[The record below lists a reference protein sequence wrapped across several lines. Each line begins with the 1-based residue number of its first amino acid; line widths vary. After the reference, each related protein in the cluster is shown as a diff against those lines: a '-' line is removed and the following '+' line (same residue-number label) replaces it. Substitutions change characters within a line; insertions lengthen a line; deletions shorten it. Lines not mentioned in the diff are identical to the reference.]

1 MGLQFGFVGS
11 FGSASELV
19 TMAREA
25 EEHGW
30 DGYFTWDGIS
40 LPGMEG
46 YDPWGILAA
55 AAVQTQR
62 VTLGALVFALP
73 RRRPWELARQAL
85 TVDHLSG
92 GRLVLPAGVGVLDD
106 AGFSAVP
113 GQLTSLRERAELL
126 DDVLAFL
133 ERSWSG
139 EAFSFDGKHIST
151 GEMTISP
158 RPVNGRI
165 PVWPVGVFPS
175 EKSMSRAVRWDGV
188 TVQLRGDR
196 GMDPLTPDE
205 VREVA
210 GWVAEHRDPGAGPFE
225 LVVQRDF
232 ATDLDAAAEDARAL
246 EAAGATWWIE
256 AGWDPTKVTAESQL
270 ARIRQGPPRP

>member
-1 MGLQFGFVGS
+1 MALKFGFVGS

-19 TMAREA
+19 SMAREA

-55 AAVQTQR
+55 AAVQTER

-158 RPVNGRI
+158 QPVHGRI

-196 GMDPLTPDE
+196 GLDPLTPDD

-210 GWVAEHRDPGAGPFE
+210 TWVGDHRDPAAGPFE

-232 ATDLDAAAEDARAL
+232 ATDLDAAAQDARAL
-246 EAAGATWWIE
+246 EAAGATWWLE
-256 AGWDPTKVTAESQL
+256 AGWDPSKITAESQL

>member
-1 MGLQFGFVGS
+1 MGLKFGFVGS

-40 LPGMEG
+40 LPGMDS
-46 YDPWGILAA
+46 YDPWGILSA
-55 AAVQTQR
+55 AAVQTER

-92 GRLVLPAGVGVLDD
+92 GRLVLPVGVGVLDD
-106 AGFSAVP
+106 AGFSADP

-139 EAFSFDGKHIST
+139 EAFSFDGTHIST

-158 RPVNGRI
+158 RPVHGRI

-175 EKSMSRAVRWDGV
+175 ERSMSRAVRWDGV

-196 GMDPLTPDE
+196 GLDPLSPED

-210 GWVAEHRDPGAGPFE
+210 TWVAEHRDPAAGPFE

-232 ATDLDAAAEDARAL
+232 PTDLDAAAQDARAL
-246 EAAGATWWIE
+246 EAAGATWWLE

>member
-1 MGLQFGFVGS
+1 MALKFGFVGS

-19 TMAREA
+19 SMAREA
-25 EEHGW
+25 EDHGW

-55 AAVQTQR
+55 AAVQTER

-158 RPVNGRI
+158 QPVHGRI

-196 GMDPLTPDE
+196 GLDPLTPED

-210 GWVAEHRDPGAGPFE
+210 TWVGDHRDPAAGPFE

-232 ATDLDAAAEDARAL
+232 ATDLDAAAQDARAL
-246 EAAGATWWIE
+246 EAAGATWWLE
-256 AGWDPTKVTAESQL
+256 AGWDPSKITAESQL

>member
-1 MGLQFGFVGS
+1 MALKFGFVGS

-19 TMAREA
+19 SMAREA
-25 EEHGW
+25 EDHGW

-55 AAVQTQR
+55 AAVQTER

-158 RPVNGRI
+158 QPVHGRI

-196 GMDPLTPDE
+196 GLDPLTPED

-210 GWVAEHRDPGAGPFE
+210 TWMGDHRDPAAGTFE

-232 ATDLDAAAEDARAL
+232 ATDLDAAAQDARAL
-246 EAAGATWWIE
+246 EAAGATWWLE
-256 AGWDPTKVTAESQL
+256 AGWDPSKITAESQL

>member
-1 MGLQFGFVGS
+1 MGRHQPS
-11 FGSASELV
+11 
-19 TMAREA
+19 R
-25 EEHGW
+25 HG
-30 DGYFTWDGIS
+30 
-40 LPGMEG
+40 G
-46 YDPWGILAA
+46 YDPWAILGA
-55 AAVQTQR
+55 AAVVTER

-139 EAFSFDGKHIST
+139 EPFTFDGKHIST

-158 RPVNGRI
+158 QPVNGRI

-175 EKSMSRAVRWDGV
+175 ERSMSRAARWDGV
-188 TVQLRGDR
+188 VVQLRGER
-196 GMDPLTPDE
+196 GLDPLTPAE

-210 GWVAEHRDPGAGPFE
+210 AGSASTATRRRGVRARGPARLRDGPGRGGRGRAGPR
-225 LVVQRDF
+225 VRG
-232 ATDLDAAAEDARAL
+232 ATWWL
-246 EAAGATWWIE
+246 EAAGT
-256 AGWDPTKVTAESQL
+256 L
-270 ARIRQGPPRP
+270 RR

>member
-158 RPVNGRI
+158 QPVHGRI

-196 GMDPLTPDE
+196 GMDPLTPDD

-210 GWVAEHRDPGAGPFE
+210 SWVAEHRDPDAGPFE

-232 ATDLDAAAEDARAL
+232 ATDLGAAAEDARAL
-246 EAAGATWWIE
+246 EAAGATWWLE
-256 AGWDPTKVTAESQL
+256 AGWDPTKATAESQL

>member
-1 MGLQFGFVGS
+1 MGLKFGFVGS

-19 TMAREA
+19 SMAREA

-55 AAVQTQR
+55 AAVQTER

-158 RPVNGRI
+158 QPVHGRI

-196 GMDPLTPDE
+196 GLDPLTPED

-210 GWVAEHRDPGAGPFE
+210 TWVGDHRDPAAGPFE
-225 LVVQRDF
+225 IVVQRDF
-232 ATDLDAAAEDARAL
+232 ATDLDAAAQDARAL
-246 EAAGATWWIE
+246 EAAGATWWLE
-256 AGWDPTKVTAESQL
+256 AGWDPSTITAESQL

>member
-1 MGLQFGFVGS
+1 MSLQFGFVGS

-40 LPGMEG
+40 LPGMDS
-46 YDPWGILAA
+46 YDPWGILSA
-55 AAVQTQR
+55 AAVQTER
-62 VTLGALVFALP
+62 ITLGALVFALP

-92 GRLVLPAGVGVLDD
+92 GRLVLPVGVGVLDD

-126 DDVLAFL
+126 DDTLAFL

-139 EAFSFDGKHIST
+139 EAFSFDGTHIST
-151 GEMTISP
+151 REMTISP
-158 RPVNGRI
+158 PPVKGRV

-175 EKSMSRAVRWDGV
+175 ERSMSRAVRWDGV

-196 GMDPLTPDE
+196 GMDMLTPDD
-205 VREVA
+205 VRAVA
-210 GWVAEHRDPGAGPFE
+210 GWVAEHRAPEAGPFE
-225 LVVQRDF
+225 LVVQRDVPTDVAS
-232 ATDLDAAAEDARAL
+232 ATEVARAL
-246 EAAGATWWIE
+246 EDAGATWWIE

>member
-1 MGLQFGFVGS
+1 MTLQFGFVGS
-11 FGSASELV
+11 FGSAQELV
-19 TMAREA
+19 AMAREA

-40 LPGMEG
+40 IPGMDSF
-46 YDPWGILAA
+46 DPWGILSA
-55 AAVQTQR
+55 AAVQTER
-62 VTLGALVFALP
+62 ITLGALVFALP

-92 GRLVLPAGVGVLDD
+92 GRLVLPVGVGVLDD

-126 DDVLAFL
+126 DDTLAFL

-139 EAFSFDGKHIST
+139 EAFSFDGAHIST

-158 RPVNGRI
+158 RPAKGRI

-175 EKSMSRAVRWDGV
+175 ERSMSRAARWDGV

-196 GMDPLTPDE
+196 GMDELTPDD
-205 VREVA
+205 VRAVA
-210 GWVAEHRDPGAGPFE
+210 AWVADHRSPEAGAFE
-225 LVVQRDF
+225 LVVQRDIV
-232 ATDLDAAAEDARAL
+232 TDLDAAADAARAL

-256 AGWDPTKVTAESQL
+256 AGWDPTKVTPEAQL